1 MSARATSKSSL
12 WWTALLHGICLV
24 VTGLVIDWASLQIPP
39 RFHFQ
44 FQVLGVYWLIGGVL
58 DWVEGVTGHGLQ
70 SRLWTLL
77 SAVVSVVAG
86 ALALS
91 QSLQTGFPVPLT
103 GVGAMAAGA
112 IRLVHGRDGTRT
124 WRSVLIGAT
133 YVVLGLLVVAMM
145 LAIGGLA
152 GLLMLLLST
161 WAVVAGLSAI
171 LASLPRRRRQK
182 PAHAD

>member
-1 MSARATSKSSL
+1 MSSL
-12 WWTALLHGICLV
+12 WWTALLRGSCLV
-24 VTGLVIDWASLQIPP
+24 VTGLVIYWAFQKIPP

-44 FQVLGVYWLIGGVL
+44 FQVLGVYWLIGGVV
-58 DWVEGVTGHGLQ
+58 DWVEGVIDHGPRA
-70 SRLWTLL
+70 RLWMLL
-77 SAVVSVVAG
+77 SAVVSVAAG

-103 GVGAMAAGA
+103 GVAAMATGA

-124 WRSVLIGAT
+124 WRSVLIGTT

-145 LAIGGLA
+145 FAISGLA
-152 GLLMLLLST
+152 GLLMFLLST
-161 WAVVAGLSAI
+161 WAVVAGLLAI